1 MTRAIPV
8 AWTAFQLAL
17 ASAAA
22 FLLYETDAL
31 SGAAASM
38 LLVH

>member
-1 MTRAIPV
+1 MSRTIPV

-22 FLLYETDAL
+22 WLLYETDAL
-31 SGAAASM
+31 GDAAAM

>member
-1 MTRAIPV
+1 MTRALPV

-17 ASAAA
+17 AGAAA

-31 SGAAASM
+31 GGVAASM
-38 LLVH
+38 LMVH